1 MTITTLHTPGAG
13 QRNPL
18 NTALF
23 VLLFAPFY
31 LNDFANI
38 YIHDWRMWLAIDY
51 VFVKA
56 LPLLRVA
63 RGQLSCAS
71 LGLETPRLGAAV
83 ATLLLA
89 AGAGVLLDQ
98 NGYAAIAKLP
108 GYVALGGLPEIGVS
122 AVNWIDL
129 TFGLVLVGLVEEIV
143 FRAVLAELLARGGVA
158 VTVAISSLAFGL
170 IHWSGGLHVVV
181 VTTVIGAVFM
191 LIYLRWRAL
200 LALALAHALVDFV
213 DFAGVV
219 PKQIFKLLY

>member
-56 LPLLRVA
+56 LPLLLIARMVA
-63 RGQLSCAS
+63 RGQLSYAS
-71 LGLETPRLGAAV
+71 LGLGTPRLGANV

-89 AGAGVLLDQ
+89 AGASVLLDQ

-129 TFGLVLVGLVEEIV
+129 TFGLVLVGLVEEIM
-143 FRAVLAELLARGGVA
+143 FRAALAELLARGGVA

-200 LALALAHALVDFV
+200 LALVDFV